1 MQKIANTTVPCHF
14 LVRKENWITT
24 EQRVEIPFIFLAG
37 SFFKEQL
44 WNTLRFLIGLFLIV
58 SVLEAQLQMR
68 SMRNLYFL
76 YFFYV
81 LT

>member
-1 MQKIANTTVPCHF
+1 MLNVLTYNF
-14 LVRKENWITT
+14 GNYL
-24 EQRVEIPFIFLAG
+24 LAG

-68 SMRNLYFL
+68 SMLHS
-76 YFFYV
+76 
-81 LT
+81 